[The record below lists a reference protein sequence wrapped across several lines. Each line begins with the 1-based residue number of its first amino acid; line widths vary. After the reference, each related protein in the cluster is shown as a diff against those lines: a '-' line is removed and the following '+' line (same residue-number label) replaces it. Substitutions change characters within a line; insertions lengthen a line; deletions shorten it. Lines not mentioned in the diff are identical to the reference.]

1 MTGPTGDDRTL
12 DDRVPDERP
21 PDDHAL
27 GQRVSGAAEGTAS
40 EPPVSAEPYQP
51 DETVTAP
58 GEETVGVHA
67 APADESVD
75 EAIDSGTEVAP
86 QLGGEGAEGAAVAAA
101 TAPQVGPRGRPLGR
115 FLRVVRWLTSANS
128 VVVSVLSIFSALVIG
143 AILIIIG
150 DRPVM
155 GQFSYFFAQ
164 PGTALSGAWDQIKL
178 AYVSLFQGAIFNP
191 ATLGG
196 AITGKNSW
204 AVALGPISETLTY
217 AAPLILTGLAVAI
230 PFRGG
235 LFNIGGQGQA
245 IFGAIGAG
253 LIGFELNLPIVL
265 AWVIALVAGAVGG
278 GIWGFIPGF
287 LKARTGAHEVVT
299 TIMLNY
305 IALLFLGW
313 IIIQGGVKDPNQSQA
328 ISKPLHSSAMLPHLL
343 GSSHRTNFGLLLGLL
358 ATLVVAWLI
367 NRSTLGFEIRAVG
380 ANPNAARTAGMSVAK
395 TYILVMIVSGALA
408 GLGGAVQLL
417 GTATALTGGVVA
429 NIGFDAITVALLG
442 RATPWGTVLAALLFG
457 ALYAG
462 GNQMQSNAGVV
473 VDLVQVL
480 QALIVIFIAAPA
492 LITSVYR
499 LRPGSATQATANLA
513 KGW

>member
-1 MTGPTGDDRTL
+1 MTGPTGDDRTP
-12 DDRVPDERP
+12 DDRTHDRT
-21 PDDHAL
+21 PDDGAAN
-27 GQRVSGAAEGTAS
+27 QRPDGEAAEGTGS
-40 EPPVSAEPYQP
+40 EPSAS
-51 DETVTAP
+51 DA
-58 GEETVGVHA
+58 GAGDDAVGRHA
-67 APADESVD
+67 APADETVD
-75 EAIDSGTEVAP
+75 EAIDSGTDVEP
-86 QLGGEGAEGAAVAAA
+86 QLGGEGAEGPAVPAGTALAA
-101 TAPQVGPRGRPLGR
+101 GPRGRPPGR
-115 FLRVVRWLTSANS
+115 FLRVVRWLTSANP
-128 VVVSVLSIFSALVIG
+128 VVISVLSVFSALVIG
-143 AILIIIG
+143 AILIVIG
-150 DRPVM
+150 DRPVLR
-155 GQFSYFFAQ
+155 QFGYFFAQ

-178 AYVSLFQGAIFNP
+178 AYTSLFQGAIFNP
-191 ATLGG
+191 TTLGG
-196 AITGKNSW
+196 AFSGKNSW

-235 LFNIGGQGQA
+235 LFNIGAQGQA

-253 LIGFELNLPIVL
+253 LIGFELNLPTVL
-265 AWVIALVAGAVGG
+265 AWIIALVAGAVGG
-278 GIWGFIPGF
+278 GIWGFIPGI
-287 LKARTGAHEVVT
+287 LKARTGAHEVVV

-313 IIIQGGVKDPNQSQA
+313 IILQGGVKDPAQAQA

-358 ATLVVAWLI
+358 AALVVAWLI
-367 NRSTLGFEIRAVG
+367 NRSTFGFEIRAVG
-380 ANPNAARTAGMSVAK
+380 ANPDAARTAGMSVAK
-395 TYILVMIVSGALA
+395 TYVLVMIVAGALA

-417 GTATALTGGVVA
+417 GTSTALTGGVVA
-429 NIGFDAITVALLG
+429 NIGFDGITVALLG
-442 RATPWGTVLAALLFG
+442 RAKPWGTVLAALLFG

-492 LITSVYR
+492 LITSIYR

>member
-1 MTGPTGDDRTL
+1 MTGPIGDGRT
-12 DDRVPDERP
+12 
-21 PDDHAL
+21 PDDQPNRPDDEAADSAAPE
-27 GQRVSGAAEGTAS
+27 RSGSDAS
-40 EPPVSAEPYQP
+40 GDATNGDATGGDATSDDATS
-51 DETVTAP
+51 DDTT
-58 GEETVGVHA
+58 GGRHA
-67 APADESVD
+67 APVDESVD
-75 EAIDSGTEVAP
+75 EAIDSGTDVAP
-86 QLGGEGAEGAAVAAA
+86 QLGGEGADPADP
-101 TAPQVGPRGRPLGR
+101 TAPAGARGRPPGR
-115 FLRVVRWLTSANS
+115 FMRVVRWLTSANP
-128 VVVSVLSIFSALVIG
+128 VVISVLSIFSALVIG
-143 AILIIIG
+143 AILIVIG
-150 DRPVM
+150 DRPVLREF
-155 GQFSYFFAQ
+155 GYFFAQ

-191 ATLGG
+191 STLGG
-196 AITGKNSW
+196 AISGKNSW

-235 LFNIGGQGQA
+235 LFNIGAQGQA

-253 LIGFELNLPIVL
+253 LIGFELKLPTVL
-265 AWVIALVAGAVGG
+265 AWIIALVAGAVGG
-278 GIWGFIPGF
+278 AIWGFIPGI
-287 LKARTGAHEVVT
+287 LKARTGAHEVVV

-313 IIIQGGVKDPNQSQA
+313 IILQDGVKDPTQSQA
-328 ISKPLHSSAMLPHLL
+328 ISKPLHSSSVLPHLL

-358 ATLVVAWLI
+358 AAFVVAWLI
-367 NRSTLGFEIRAVG
+367 NRSTFGFEIRAVG
-380 ANPNAARTAGMSVAK
+380 ANPDAARTAGMSVAK
-395 TYILVMIVSGALA
+395 TYVLVMVVAGALA

-429 NIGFDAITVALLG
+429 NIGFDGITVALLG
-442 RATPWGTVLAALLFG
+442 RAKPWGTVLAALLFG

-492 LITSVYR
+492 LITSIYR

>member
-1 MTGPTGDDRTL
+1 VSGPTGEDRAPNG
-12 DDRVPDERP
+12 REPDGRAPEERSP
-21 PDDHAL
+21 EQPARTDGTPD
-27 GQRVSGAAEGTAS
+27 GNAAEGSAPEGDAPEPSAS
-40 EPPVSAEPYQP
+40 
-51 DETVTAP
+51 DAP
-58 GEETVGVHA
+58 GEGVGRHA

-75 EAIDSGTEVAP
+75 EAIDSGTDVTP
-86 QLGGEGAEGAAVAAA
+86 QIGGEGGDFPVAP
-101 TAPQVGPRGRPLGR
+101 APGPRGRPPGR
-115 FLRVVRWLTSANS
+115 FLRVVRWLTSANP
-128 VVVSVLSIFSALVIG
+128 VVISVLSIFSALVIG
-143 AILIIIG
+143 AILIVIG
-150 DRPVM
+150 DRPVLREF
-155 GQFSYFFAQ
+155 GYFFAQ

-191 ATLGG
+191 TTLGG
-196 AITGKNSW
+196 AISGKNSW

-235 LFNIGGQGQA
+235 LFNIGAQGQA

-253 LIGFELNLPIVL
+253 LIGFELKLPSVL
-265 AWVIALVAGAVGG
+265 AWIIALVAGAVAG
-278 GIWGFIPGF
+278 GIWGFIPGI
-287 LKARTGAHEVVT
+287 LKARTGAHEVVV

-313 IIIQGGVKDPNQSQA
+313 IILQGGVKDPAQAQA
-328 ISKPLHSSAMLPHLL
+328 ISKPLHSSATLPHLL

-358 ATLVVAWLI
+358 AALVVAWLI
-367 NRSTLGFEIRAVG
+367 NRSTFGFEIRAVG
-380 ANPNAARTAGMSVAK
+380 ANPDAARTAGMSVAK
-395 TYILVMIVSGALA
+395 TYILVMIVAGALA

-417 GTATALTGGVVA
+417 GTASALTGGVVA
-429 NIGFDAITVALLG
+429 NIGFDGITVALLG
-442 RATPWGTVLAALLFG
+442 RAKPWGVVLAALLFG

-492 LITSVYR
+492 LIMSIYR